1 MKLRELLNKIR
12 PNPKPL
18 EGEGE
23 RPVDNDTG
31 WAAGAQTRGGE
42 GWGGSMPT
50 NVPPN
55 YVPPADEGR
64 PRH

>member
-1 MKLRELLNKIR
+1 MKLKELLKKIR

-23 RPVDNDTG
+23 RPIDNVAG
-31 WAAGAQTRGGE
+31 WASGTARHDPSGGNL
-42 GWGGSMPT
+42 PAT
-50 NVPPN
+50 FPPN
-55 YVPPADEGR
+55 YVPPVDEGR